1 MKVNARIT
9 KNGKAFSYQEINR
22 FITEKLFHLEDQ
34 FTEEIDRFSLAHEKI
49 KFLQLSSA
57 LSRSNYQSRIY
68 YDYCLLA
75 SIQELIAQGHQVEY
89 IEINQELEG
98 AFKELQAS
106 HPNSILKYSI
116 VNTRL
121 KLLKDLLRLIKFTG
135 LKLIQIFLIRS
146 TFQKKIK
153 PNKIYALFTS
163 YVFQG
168 KVVENNYFGSI
179 TDLSE
184 SKAIFMPVIIDV
196 GLSGIFNTSRELKAL
211 KNKLIFREHYLSVND
226 VFKSLS
232 HHSFEKDFA
241 KKITTKNINDLL
253 IRGHLLNSSF
263 NTLSLEAH
271 LNLLSLSK
279 IFKDLGPPKKLILS
293 WENQSSE
300 KAILIAAS
308 EYEEI
313 DTCGYVSRPIKQN
326 EFNIIPSKQE
336 VENGL
341 CPKSIVVTGN
351 KALER
356 FKKNNFD
363 IKVSLGPNLRYK
375 WTYRA
380 ENKTSKSKLINE
392 VIFLMPGDNESFK
405 SLQRTISD
413 LKANILSKHFKIYAK
428 LHPYFRQSKKLNGV
442 ELIDKK
448 IEDLPE
454 GSIIIS
460 VASIA
465 ALEAAAMGF
474 KTILYKNEYDQYETS
489 LFAKGQKHPLPI
501 FTDTIELI
509 NKIKEDKFSALD
521 AQESIQADYFN
532 SSINQG
538 IDFFYK

>member
-1 MKVNARIT
+1 MRV
-9 KNGKAFSYQEINR
+9 
-22 FITEKLFHLEDQ
+22 
-34 FTEEIDRFSLAHEKI
+34 
-49 KFLQLSSA
+49 
-57 LSRSNYQSRIY
+57 
-68 YDYCLLA
+68 
-75 SIQELIAQGHQVEY
+75 
-89 IEINQELEG
+89 
-98 AFKELQAS
+98 
-106 HPNSILKYSI
+106 
-116 VNTRL
+116 
-121 KLLKDLLRLIKFTG
+121 IKFTG

-146 TFQKKIK
+146 TFQKKLK
-153 PNKIYALFTS
+153 PNKIHALFTS

-179 TDLSE
+179 NELPE

-196 GLSGIFNTSRELKAL
+196 GLSGIFNTLRELKAL

-271 LNLLSLSK
+271 LNLLGLGK
-279 IFKDLGPPKKLILS
+279 IFKDLGPPKKIILS

-308 EYEEI
+308 EYEAI

-336 VENGL
+336 AENGL

-356 FKKNNFD
+356 FKKNNLA
-363 IKVSLGPNLRYK
+363 IQVSMGPNLRYK

-380 ENKTSKSKLINE
+380 RNKTSNSKLINE
-392 VIFLMPGDNESFK
+392 VIFIMPGDNESFK
-405 SLQRTISD
+405 SLQKTISD
-413 LKANILSKHFKIYAK
+413 LKANNFLKHFKIYAK

-489 LFAKGQKHPLPI
+489 LFAKGQKHPLPT
-501 FTDTIELI
+501 FTDTTELI
-509 NKIKEDKFSALD
+509 NKIKEDKFNTVD